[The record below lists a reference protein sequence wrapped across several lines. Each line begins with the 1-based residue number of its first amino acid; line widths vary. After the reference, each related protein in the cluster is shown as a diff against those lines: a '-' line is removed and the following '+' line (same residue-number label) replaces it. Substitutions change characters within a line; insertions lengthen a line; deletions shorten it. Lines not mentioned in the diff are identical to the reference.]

1 MTAKLARFWAWCR
14 RNPFTCAV
22 FVLGATAG
30 SVCAVV
36 FEIGPEEMAI
46 WKRALGGAFAGAW
59 LAMFPLGFRL
69 FE

>member
-1 MTAKLARFWAWCR
+1 MIGKLSRGWAWCR
-14 RNPFTCAV
+14 RNPFTCTV
-22 FVLGATAG
+22 FVLGAAAG
-30 SVCAVV
+30 SASAVW
-36 FEIGPEEMAI
+36 FEIGPEEMAT

>member
-1 MTAKLARFWAWCR
+1 MRTKLTRLWSWCR

-30 SVCAVV
+30 SVAAVW
-36 FEIGPEEMAI
+36 FEIGPEEMAT
-46 WKRALGGAFAGAW
+46 WKRALGGAIAGTW